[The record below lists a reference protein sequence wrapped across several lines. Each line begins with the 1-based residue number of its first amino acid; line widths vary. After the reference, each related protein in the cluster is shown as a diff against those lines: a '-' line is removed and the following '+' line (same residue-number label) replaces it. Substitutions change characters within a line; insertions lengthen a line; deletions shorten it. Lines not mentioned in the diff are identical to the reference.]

1 MARHLLDHASTSPL
15 RPEAAEALNS
25 WTDLA
30 ALGELGDPSRI
41 HSEGMRARVALEE
54 AREQVAAF
62 IGARSR
68 EIVFTSGSSESIAT
82 ATWGAI
88 RRSVELGIA
97 PIVICSAVEHSS
109 VRESSQLFAGAFGGT
124 VCSIDV
130 DSTGRV
136 NLDTMLDTI
145 DAQTSLVHLQWGNH
159 EVGTLQP
166 IEEVVAHCN
175 RVGVLVHL
183 DASQAAGRVPIE
195 FDALGA
201 DLLSFSGHHFG
212 APTGTGVLA
221 IRRGLRLEP
230 LLQGSDQERGRR
242 AGLEALVAIM
252 GLGAVAAALDPVQ
265 LQREEARSR
274 ALIAEIVSLATAV
287 TGVELLGHPD
297 PQGRL
302 PHIACVSVNG
312 VEPQAVLLG
321 LDQHGI
327 AAHSGSSCASEEIEP
342 SPVLEAMGVDAA
354 RSLRFS
360 VGWNSTDA
368 DVDALRSQFA
378 QTIETLR
385 ALAR

>member
-15 RPEAAEALNS
+15 RPEAAESLEA
-25 WTDLA
+25 WTALA
-30 ALGELGDPSRI
+30 ALGQLGDPSRF

-54 AREQVAAF
+54 AREQAAAL
-62 IGARSR
+62 IGSRSR
-68 EIVFTSGSSESIAT
+68 EVVFTSGSSESIAS
-82 ATWGAI
+82 ATWGAV

-97 PIVICSAVEHSS
+97 PKVVHSAVEHSS
-109 VRESSQLFAGAFGGT
+109 VRDSSLLFAGAFDGT
-124 VCSIDV
+124 VCSIGV
-130 DSTGRV
+130 DSNGRV
-136 NLDTMLDTI
+136 DLPLMLDAI
-145 DAQTSLVHLQWGNH
+145 DEHTSLVHLQWGNH

-175 RVGVLVHL
+175 RIGVLVHV
-183 DASQAAGRVPIE
+183 DASQAVGRVPVD
-195 FDALGA
+195 FQTLGA

-212 APTGTGVLA
+212 APSGTGVLA

-252 GLGAVAAALDPVQ
+252 GLGAAAAALDPAQ

-274 ALIAEIVSLATAV
+274 AFIAEIVSLATAI
-287 TGVELLGHPD
+287 TGVELLGDPD

-302 PHIACVSVNG
+302 PHIACVSVSG

-321 LDQHGI
+321 LDQRGI

-360 VGWNSTDA
+360 VGWNSTSA
-368 DVDALRSQFA
+368 DVDALRSHFA
-378 QTIETLR
+378 PIIETLR